1 VPISSD
7 VCQVAEKY
15 VGFAL
20 KKCFETARSAAKVRA
35 LLNRQMVFAVP
46 AIEFLQISFSIE
58 LLMYLPH
65 R

>member
-20 KKCFETARSAAKVRA
+20 KKCFETAQSAAKVRA
-35 LLNRQMVFAVP
+35 LLNRRRVFAAL
-46 AIEFLQISFSIE
+46 AIEFCF
-58 LLMYLPH
+58 
-65 R
+65 RFF